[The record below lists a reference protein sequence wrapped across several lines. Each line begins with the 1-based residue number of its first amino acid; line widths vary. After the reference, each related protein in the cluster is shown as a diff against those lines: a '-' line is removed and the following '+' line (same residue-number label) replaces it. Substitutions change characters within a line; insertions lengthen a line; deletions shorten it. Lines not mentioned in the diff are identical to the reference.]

1 MVIGVSHRYAFPPLS
16 EAIHMRQIAL
26 ISLTDGSQKPEI
38 QGARLLRLDYLAA
51 AQHSSTN
58 PAGPTLSLFF
68 NLNFLSFSERAPY
81 YTIQKKTAV
90 GNEQAVS
97 VFVFASRAF
106 LHIIPPNLYVHV
118 LCVPILAQDR
128 RCPQI
133 FSFSFLFLFF

>member
-1 MVIGVSHRYAFPPLS
+1 MRGYRGFPPLCVPPLS

-81 YTIQKKTAV
+81 YTIQKPRPSETNKL
-90 GNEQAVS
+90 S
-97 VFVFASRAF
+97 PFAF
-106 LHIIPPNLYVHV
+106 L
-118 LCVPILAQDR
+118 R
-128 RCPQI
+128 RAP
-133 FSFSFLFLFF
+133 FYT